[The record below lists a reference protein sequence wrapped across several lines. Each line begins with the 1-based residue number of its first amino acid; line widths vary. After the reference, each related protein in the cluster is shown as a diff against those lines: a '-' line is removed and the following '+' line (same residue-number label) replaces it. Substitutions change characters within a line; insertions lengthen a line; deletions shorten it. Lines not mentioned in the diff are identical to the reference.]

1 MLDYNYVKKF
11 HAKKLA
17 EDAEGDGRVESA
29 FYHTMKMVYL
39 KGVEDGEEAA
49 RARAHGVTTGIVGV
63 LDQRGTDLN
72 QATPQTIGA
81 QDAQ

>member
-1 MLDYNYVKKF
+1 MLDYNVVKKF

-49 RARAHGVTTGIVGV
+49 KARPHGVTKGIVGIEERRS
-63 LDQRGTDLN
+63 DEE
-72 QATPQTIGA
+72 GA
-81 QDAQ
+81 GVSSS

>member
-1 MLDYNYVKKF
+1 MLDYNVVKKF

-39 KGVEDGEEAA
+39 KGVEDGETAA
-49 RARAHGVTTGIVGV
+49 QGRPHGVTKGIVGI
-63 LDQRGTDLN
+63 LDQRTN
-72 QATPQTIGA
+72 EEPT
-81 QDAQ
+81 

>member
-1 MLDYNYVKKF
+1 MDYNEVKKF

-39 KGVEDGEEAA
+39 KGVEDGQRSVE
-49 RARAHGVTTGIVGV
+49 VGIEDRRLENGE
-63 LDQRGTDLN
+63 
-72 QATPQTIGA
+72 
-81 QDAQ
+81 